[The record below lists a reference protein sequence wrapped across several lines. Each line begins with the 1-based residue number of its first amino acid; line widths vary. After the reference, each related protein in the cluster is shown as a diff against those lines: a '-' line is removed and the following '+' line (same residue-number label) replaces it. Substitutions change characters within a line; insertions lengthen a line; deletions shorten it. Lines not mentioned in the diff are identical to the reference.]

1 LDSFLMVLPLVLVM
15 GLGVLSRRIGLLDG
29 RAVHRLNSIL
39 YWAALPA
46 LLFRSI
52 LGVGPGI
59 LSEPNLFWAV
69 HSTFLIVPA
78 IALILARISTS
89 DRRRLAVS
97 VLASIRSNN
106 VFMGIP
112 AVTIA
117 MGQEGFQAVSLYL
130 AVSLVGFNFISITWG
145 QVILSGRLTLKSL
158 HDTLLQLL
166 KNPLILAS
174 IMGMAGAFAGFNRLP
189 FWLDSAVKMV
199 GDTGS
204 GIALIAL
211 GASISFENLR
221 GAMKSAWRDS
231 LFKLF
236 VNPAL
241 VWCAFLAWPVDPVL
255 RNAVVLTSAMPA
267 AVNSFVIAHKMGMD
281 HEYAGKIVALS
292 TALSVFSLPIW
303 IWLLGI

>member
-1 LDSFLMVLPLVLVM
+1 MASFLMVLPLALVV
-15 GLGVLSRRIGLLDG
+15 GLGVLFRRIGLLDE
-29 RAVHRLNSIL
+29 RTVSRLNSIL

-52 LGVGPGI
+52 LGVGPGV

-78 IALILARISTS
+78 IALSLARASTS

-97 VLASIRSNN
+97 VLTSIRSNN

-117 MGQEGFQAVSLYL
+117 MGQEGLMALSLYL
-130 AVSLVGFNFISITWG
+130 AVSLLGYNFISITWA
-145 QVILSGRLTLKSL
+145 QLVLSGKLTARSL
-158 HDTLLQLL
+158 LGTLLQLL
-166 KNPLILAS
+166 KNPLIVACIL
-174 IMGMAGAFAGFNRLP
+174 GVAGASAGFSKLP
-189 FWLDSAVKMV
+189 FWLDAAVKMV

-211 GASISFENLR
+211 GASIRFDDLGEALR
-221 GAMKSAWRDS
+221 STWRDS
-231 LFKLF
+231 FFKLF
-236 VNPAL
+236 LNPAL
-241 VWCAFLAWPVDPVL
+241 VWCAFLVWPVDPVL

-267 AVNSFVIAHKMGMD
+267 AVNSFVMAHSMGMD